1 MNSCSEFITE
11 PSHRAVSPASSSSA
25 AREGFTIQ
33 APGQL
38 SGLTGSMPLKSKA
51 RVWPSKPWRS
61 AWLASA
67 AWLMLAAPAW
77 AINCSAVPV
86 WAAATAYTAGKQVQD
101 AGQAYAANWWTQGA
115 APAANSGA
123 WGVWKPLG
131 ACDGSSGGSTGGNK
145 APIANFSS
153 TVDRLSVSFDG
164 SSSSDADGT
173 VASWRWDFGD
183 GASGSGAK
191 LSHVYAKPGAY
202 PVTLTVKDDKG
213 ATASKALSLSLAV
226 VVKDPVSGKYLL
238 RQADVQA
245 TEARLTGTPLFASVK
260 ASVATRDNAIVSA
273 VAPGAA
279 ANPENVKR
287 LERLLPASQWEF
299 LFPLRHP
306 SYSYTGLLQAVA
318 KFSGVCASYSD
329 GRDADAICRKTL
341 ATMFAHFTQETGAH
355 DRNSAIPEWRQ
366 ALYFV
371 REAGC
376 SEDGYGCPYNN
387 ECLPSTWQGQVWP
400 CGKDAQGRYKQYFGR
415 GAKQLSYSFN
425 YGPFS
430 DAMFGDVT
438 VLLNKPEQVADTWLN
453 LASAVFFFAY
463 PASPKPSMLHV
474 VDGSWKPNAV
484 DAAQGIKPGFGA
496 STNIINGGIE
506 CGQVTEK
513 PQSLNRVAYYR
524 QHAAAL
530 GVPIAANE
538 ELGCATQKPFV
549 VGGAG
554 ALDIYWDQDW
564 AYYPDMPEGKAFAC
578 KLVGYQTA
586 HFALKPGDY
595 QRCVEKYFDVIVKP

>member
-1 MNSCSEFITE
+1 MSSRHESAMVE
-11 PSHRAVSPASSSSA
+11 GHAGRLPAAPRGALAPSADPGPHSRSKGEGDCMHLYPPPKSGLAARLLGLASGLVLLAQSAPSWAVSCT
-25 AREGFTIQ
+25 GL
-33 APGQL
+33 APW
-38 SGLTGSMPLKSKA
+38 S
-51 RVWPSKPWRS
+51 
-61 AWLASA
+61 
-67 AWLMLAAPAW
+67 
-77 AINCSAVPV
+77 
-86 WAAATAYTAGKQVQD
+86 AATAYTAGRQVQD
-101 AGQAYAANWWTQGA
+101 AGQAYVANWWTQGQ
-115 APAANSGA
+115 APAANSGPWA
-123 WGVWKPLG
+123 VWKPLG
-131 ACDGSSGGSTGGNK
+131 SCDGGGSGGNK
-145 APIANFSS
+145 PPVAAFSS
-153 TVDRLSVSFDG
+153 SVDRLNVSFDG
-164 SSSSDADGT
+164 SASSDADGT
-173 VASWRWDFGD
+173 VAAWRWDFGD
-183 GASGSGAK
+183 GSGASGIRV
-191 LSHVYAKPGAY
+191 SHAYARTGTY
-202 PVTLTVKDDKG
+202 PVTLTVSDDKG
-213 ATASKALSLSLAV
+213 ASGAKALSLSLV
-226 VVKDPVSGKYLL
+226 TVVKDPVTGKYLL
-238 RQADVQA
+238 RQADVLA
-245 TEARLTGTPLFASVK
+245 SEARLTGTPLFASVK
-260 ASVATRDNAIVSA
+260 ASVATRDNALVTA
-273 VAPGAA
+273 VRPGAA
-279 ANPENVKR
+279 GNPENVKR
-287 LERLLPASQWEF
+287 VERILPASQWEY

-318 KFSGVCASYSD
+318 KFSGVCAAYSD

-355 DRNSAIPEWRQ
+355 DRNDPIPEWRQ

-371 REAGC
+371 RESGC
-376 SEDGYGCPYNN
+376 SESSYGCPYNN

-438 VLLNKPEQVADTWLN
+438 VLLNSPEQVADTWLN
-453 LASAVFFFAY
+453 LASALFFFVY

-474 VDGSWKPNAV
+474 VDGSWKPNAI

-506 CGQVTEK
+506 CGQITEK
-513 PQSLNRVAYYR
+513 PQSVNRIAYYR
-524 QHAAAL
+524 QHAASL
-530 GVPIAANE
+530 GVPIGANE

-564 AYYPDMPEGKAFAC
+564 AYHPDMPEGKAFAC